1 MNATSIGASPAP
13 ALSLAR
19 VGKQFPGPANTFVAL
34 DDINLDVN
42 EGEFISVLG
51 PSGCGK
57 STLLYMIGGFIPV
70 SSGTILAGD
79 TPIDGPGRDRG
90 VVFQDAALFPWMTV
104 RANIAYGLLEGGMSR
119 KEANPAIDEMLSLV
133 HLDSFADF
141 YPGQL
146 SGGMRQRVAIARTL
160 AYDPRILLMDEP
172 FGALDA
178 YTRSVLQD
186 ELLRIHD
193 SQRKTVVFITHSVD
207 EAVYLSDRV
216 VVLDRS
222 PGRVHSN
229 VAIDLPRPRVRQELL
244 RNQVY
249 QDHVIALGNIM
260 MHMHAHA

>member
-1 MNATSIGASPAP
+1 MNTLSTGNHPVP
-13 ALSLAR
+13 ALSLAK
-19 VGKQFPGPANTFVAL
+19 VGKHFSGPANTFVAL
-34 DDINLDVN
+34 DDISLDVA
-42 EGEFISVLG
+42 EGEFISILG

-57 STLLYMIGGFIPV
+57 STLLYMIGGFLPV
-70 SSGTILAGD
+70 TAGAILAGGA
-79 TPIDGPGRDRG
+79 PVHGPGRDRG
-90 VVFQDAALFPWMTV
+90 VVFQDAALFPWLTV

-119 KEANPAIDEMLSLV
+119 KEAGLAIDEMLSLV
-133 HLDSFADF
+133 HLDGFADF

-160 AYDPRILLMDEP
+160 AYDPSILLMDEP

-193 SQRKTVVFITHSVD
+193 CRRKTVIFVTHSVD

-222 PGRVHSN
+222 PGRIHSD
-229 VAIDLPRPRVRQELL
+229 VPIGLPRPRNRQDLL
-244 RNQVY
+244 RDQTY
-249 QDHVIALGNIM
+249 QEHVIALGNTM
-260 MHMHAHA
+260 MEMHAHA